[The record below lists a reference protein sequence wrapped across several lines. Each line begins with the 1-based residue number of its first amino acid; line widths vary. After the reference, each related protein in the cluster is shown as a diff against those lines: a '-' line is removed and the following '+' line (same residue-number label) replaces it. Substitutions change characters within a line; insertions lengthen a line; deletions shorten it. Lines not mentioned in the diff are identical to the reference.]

1 MDDLYQ
7 FLSHFEGF
15 MTIQGT
21 GMIKGSF
28 LKDERFNEEASLDDV
43 DLATRMYLK
52 GKVAVLA
59 DTTMGDQAP
68 TTLRDLYHQRVR
80 WYRGILES
88 FSNYVTLMLKAPI
101 PFSRKL
107 SWLLIV
113 IVPFFVYLAAPFG
126 ILYIG
131 DIKKLSNGPLEF
143 AELFVGFVGYMWLM
157 TAFGI
162 VAILKHSTLKQFEW
176 KPSVRTDT

>member
-1 MDDLYQ
+1 MDDLYR

-15 MTIQGT
+15 MTMQGT
-21 GMIKGSF
+21 GVIKGSF
-28 LKDERFNEEASLDDV
+28 LKDERFNEESSLDDV
-43 DLATRMYLK
+43 ELTTRMYLK
-52 GKVAVLA
+52 GKVTVLA

-68 TTLRDLYHQRVR
+68 TTLTDLYHQRVR

-88 FSNYVTLMLKAPI
+88 FSKYRTPMLKAPI

-113 IVPFFVYLAAPFG
+113 IVPFFVYLAAPFV
-126 ILYIG
+126 ILYLG

-162 VAILKHSTLKQFEW
+162 VGSIKHSISKFEW
-176 KPSVRTDT
+176 KSGVRTDT